1 MHIVTSFL
9 IGLLCVTAG
18 DVCTLSDQDSQE
30 SQEHLQSTCGRRI
43 PQGNLDEDEELEKKA
58 IEKLILAFGSF
69 KLMAEDEK
77 SWTAIPNDN
86 APQEIESVLLK
97 CSKGKDELPNACS
110 GLVIIPVS
118 ENGGN
123 ITTNI
128 TYGMGVYS
136 IANFSKSIS
145 YIEKEVLGM
154 FSLGHFGWCAA
165 RYHLSSGDCLGLNTY
180 PWEVVPP
187 PEAPPLEDPHLKLV
201 APPVIKAPE
210 GWMTTTTTTSTTT
223 TDWYS
228 DWTDWNR
235 AHPTTQ
241 RTRVTNE
248 PTTTNPTNPTYVNTT
263 PAPGGLGAGGVIVI
277 VLILLT
283 LGVGLVLGGRAYFY
297 MQRNRIEEQRALRT
311 PQEIELH
318 ANVAWKKEAE
328 SHVP

>member
-1 MHIVTSFL
+1 M
-9 IGLLCVTAG
+9 TAG

-30 SQEHLQSTCGRRI
+30 SQEHLKSTCGRRI
-43 PQGNLDEDEELEKKA
+43 PQGNLDEDGELEKKA

-136 IANFSKSIS
+136 IANFSKRIS
-145 YIEKEVLGM
+145 YIEKEVVGLFALGR
-154 FSLGHFGWCAA
+154 SGWCAA
-165 RYHLSSGDCLGLNTY
+165 RYQLSSGDCLGLNTY

-187 PEAPPLEDPHLKLV
+187 PEAPPLEDPNLKLV

-263 PAPGGLGAGGVIVI
+263 PAPGGLGAGGVILI

-283 LGVGLVLGGRAYFY
+283 LGVGLVLGGLAYFY
-297 MQRNRIEEQRALRT
+297 MRRNRIEEQRALRAQ
-311 PQEIELH
+311 QEIELIY
-318 ANVAWKKEAE
+318 
-328 SHVP
+328 SL